1 MPRLNKPVCAF
12 CVAWVL
18 FGAASCATNP
28 YADSPVARSNA
39 EDLSKTFES
48 GQPDALTGQEGL
60 QTPSSELLMSQPEFA
75 PEDLGE
81 ESVRIE
87 KLKKD
92 GPRFTLSAKNA
103 DIKNILLALSKGI
116 QQNIVIDPDIRKQ
129 VTVDLKNVTISEAL
143 ENILTPLHLDY
154 KFDGKFIR
162 VFKQQ
167 METRM
172 FRLNYIVSQR
182 AGASTVQ
189 SMSGTGTSGTQNSV
203 ASGFTGGAGGNFG
216 GGFGGNNFGRNQNQN
231 QQNNRTSTQLVTS
244 ERNDLWREIFFG
256 LKRIVAGKIDNID
269 EMEEEKIFEEQRG
282 RTGRTNT
289 GQQSALLGNMLG
301 IQPPTPQTEPL
312 DADEIGSE
320 LPGKD
325 EEGRTRQD
333 SYFSINRQAGVVV
346 VHHYP
351 DVLLEV
357 AEFLEAVEGS
367 VQRQV
372 FIQAKI
378 LEVNLRD
385 EYRLGIDWSQVSPLH
400 IINDNDSNIFQ
411 GLSPG
416 PGQPFDFSNTGGAA
430 SQLGTMITGAGGIF
444 YGLSNTQI
452 SVLVDALNDQ
462 GNVSVLSSPKIAT
475 LNNQRA
481 VIKVGTEDIFFMPV
495 VIPATT
501 TQASA
506 TQFIPSQITIGIVLD
521 VLPQINMDGTVMMS
535 INTSV
540 SERSGERISPDGQ
553 NRVPV
558 LDVRE
563 SNNVV
568 MAKSGQTIV
577 IGGLMKNT
585 RQRDNNEIPF
595 LGKIPLLGRLF
606 QHEANLDEKT
616 ELVIILTPKVMVGM
630 SIDDRLKQEQDRLGQ
645 FIPPNP
651 TNVMTAD

>member
-1 MPRLNKPVCAF
+1 MTRLNKPVCAF
-12 CVAWVL
+12 IAAWVL
-18 FGAASCATNP
+18 WSGTSCASNP
-28 YADSPVARSNA
+28 YSNSPLAQSNEA
-39 EDLSKTFES
+39 ELNKTFES
-48 GQPDALTGQEGL
+48 QKPDAFDQELDPGM
-60 QTPSSELLMSQPEFA
+60 PSAELLMSQPEFV
-75 PEDLGE
+75 PEGLGE
-81 ESVRIE
+81 ESVRME
-87 KLKKD
+87 QLQRA
-92 GPRFTLSAKNA
+92 GPRFTLSAKDA
-103 DIKNILLALSKGI
+103 DIKNILMALSKGVR
-116 QQNIVIDPDIRKQ
+116 QNIIIDPDIQKK
-129 VTVDLKNVTISEAL
+129 VTVDLKDVTISEAL
-143 ENILTPLHLDY
+143 ENVLAPLHLDY

-162 VFKQQ
+162 VFKRK

-172 FRLNYIVSQR
+172 FRMNYIVSQR

-189 SMSGTGTSGTQNSV
+189 SMSGTGTSGSQNSV

-216 GGFGGNNFGRNQNQN
+216 GGFSGNSSGNNQN

-269 EMEEEKIFEEQRG
+269 EMNEEKIFEEQRG
-282 RTGRTNT
+282 RTGRTNA
-289 GQQSALLGNMLG
+289 GQQGNLLGNMLG
-301 IQPPTPQTEPL
+301 LQPPTAQTEPL
-312 DADEIGSE
+312 NPDEIGSE

-325 EEGRTRQD
+325 EEDKKRQD
-333 SYFSINRQAGVVV
+333 SYFSINRQAGVVI

-357 AEFLEAVEGS
+357 AEFLEAIEGS

-378 LEVNLRD
+378 LEVNLSD
-385 EYRLGIDWSQVSPLH
+385 EYRLGVDWSQVSPLK
-400 IINDNDSNIFQ
+400 IIHDSDPDIFQ
-411 GLSPG
+411 GLTPG
-416 PGQPFDFSNTGGAA
+416 PGQPFNFSNSGG
-430 SQLGTMITGAGGIF
+430 SNSTLGTMIAGAGGIF

-452 SVLVDALNDQ
+452 SVLIDALSDQ

-540 SERSGERISPDGQ
+540 SERSGERVSPDGQ

-585 RQRDNNEIPF
+585 RQRDNNELPF
-595 LGKIPLLGRLF
+595 LGKIPLLGKLF
-606 QHEANLDEKT
+606 QYEANRDEKT
-616 ELVIILTPKVMVGM
+616 ELVIILTPKVMVGL
-630 SIDDRLKQEQDRLGQ
+630 SIDERLKKEQDRFNQ
-645 FIPPNP
+645 FLSPMQSQL
-651 TNVMTAD
+651 MTEE

>member
-1 MPRLNKPVCAF
+1 MPRLNKPICAF
-12 CVAWVL
+12 LAAWVL
-18 FGAASCATNP
+18 FGGASCATSP
-28 YADSPVARSNA
+28 YGNSTVVRSNA
-39 EDLSKTFES
+39 EDLRNTFES
-48 GQPDALTGQEGL
+48 GQPDTLTGQERL
-60 QTPSSELLMSQPEFA
+60 QTPSSELLMSQPEFV
-75 PEDLGE
+75 PEGLGK

-87 KLKKD
+87 QLKKD
-92 GPRFTLSAKNA
+92 GPRFTLSAKDA
-103 DIKNILLALSKGI
+103 DIKNILLALSKGVK
-116 QQNIVIDPDIRKQ
+116 QNLVIDPKIRKK

-162 VFKQQ
+162 VFKQK

-189 SMSGTGTSGTQNSV
+189 SMSGTGTSGIQNSV
-203 ASGFTGGAGGNFG
+203 ASGFTGSGGGNFG
-216 GGFGGNNFGRNQNQN
+216 GGFGSNRFGGNQNQN
-231 QQNNRTSTQLVTS
+231 SMMNRTSTQLVTS

-256 LKRIVAGKIDNID
+256 LKRIVKGKIDNID
-269 EMEEEKIFEEQRG
+269 DMDEEKIFEEQRG
-282 RTGRTNT
+282 RTGGSNT
-289 GQQSALLGNMLG
+289 GQQGAVLGNLLG
-301 IQPPTPQTEPL
+301 ITPPSPQTQPL
-312 DADEIGSE
+312 NPDEIGSE
-320 LPGKD
+320 LAK
-325 EEGRTRQD
+325 EGEDNEPQRE
-333 SYFSINRQAGVVV
+333 SYFSVNRQAGVVV

-351 DVLLEV
+351 DVLMEV

-385 EYRLGIDWSQVSPLH
+385 EYRLGIDWSQVSPLK
-400 IINDNDSNIFQ
+400 IINDGDPDILQ
-411 GLSPG
+411 QLSPG
-416 PGQPFDFSNTGGAA
+416 PGQPFNFSNSGGAG
-430 SQLGTMITGAGGIF
+430 STLGTIVTGAGGIF

-452 SVLVDALNDQ
+452 SVLIDALSDQ

-481 VIKVGTEDIFFMPV
+481 VIKVGTEDIFFLPV

-540 SERSGERISPDGQ
+540 SERAGERVSPDGQ
-553 NRVPV
+553 NTVPI

-585 RQRDNNEIPF
+585 RQRNNNELPF

-630 SIDDRLKQEQDRLGQ
+630 SIDDRLKKEQERLGR
-645 FIPPNP
+645 FLPPNP
-651 TNVMTAD
+651 AGSMMEE